1 MVRTRRKP
9 RRQGPSLRIHRN
21 GCWTIRVRGKDYYLG
36 SVETMSE
43 DEAQRQSFE
52 ILAAAA
58 NGKLLP
64 KPKKA
69 TGEDPTG

>member
-1 MVRTRRKP
+1 
-9 RRQGPSLRIHRN
+9 
-21 GCWTIRVRGKDYYLG
+21 
-36 SVETMSE
+36 MSE